1 MTYFKFVSKIIWY
14 NRLVLLEYI
23 MENNLMIYFDNSATT
38 KVDETVL
45 DTYRK
50 VSEKIWGN
58 PSSLH
63 EMGETS
69 FNLLE
74 QSRKQIASLLDV
86 KPHEIF
92 FTSGGTEGDNWVIKG
107 TAIEKR
113 SFGRHLITTAVE
125 HPAVKNSMEQLAQLG
140 FDITYLPVDKEGR
153 INVEDLKKAIRPDTI
168 LVSIMAI
175 NNEIGT
181 VQPLLEVA
189 EVLKKYP
196 KIHFHIDAVQGIG
209 KGIQAAIMNDR
220 VDFVTFSGH
229 KFHAP
234 RGVGFIYAREGR
246 RIAPLL
252 TGGGQE
258 KNLRSSTENLP
269 AIAGMAKA
277 LRILL
282 DDEGKKVAK
291 QEAIKEKIYNHVV
304 DFDKVVPFSKIQ
316 DDFAPHILCFA
327 IKGVRGE
334 TIVHAFEAHDIYIST
349 TSACSSKK
357 QQASSTLTAM
367 HIDTTISTSAIRVSL
382 DSMNTIEEAVEFNK
396 VFDQVYQDFSKIN
409 KNS

>member
-1 MTYFKFVSKIIWY
+1 
-14 NRLVLLEYI
+14 
-23 MENNLMIYFDNSATT
+23 MIYFDNSATT
-38 KVDETVL
+38 KVDDTVL
-45 DTYRK
+45 DTYQK

-63 EMGETS
+63 AMGETS

-74 QSRKQIASLLDV
+74 QSRKQIADLLSV

-107 TAIEKR
+107 TAMEKR
-113 SFGRHLITTAVE
+113 AYGKHLITTSVE

-140 FDITYLPVDKEGR
+140 FDITYLPVDSEGR
-153 INVEDLKKAIRPDTI
+153 INVQDLKDAIRPDTI
-168 LVSIMAI
+168 LVSIMAV

-181 VQPLLEVA
+181 IQPLLEAA
-189 EVLKKYP
+189 EVLKEYP

-209 KGIQAAIMNDR
+209 KGIQTAIMNDR

-234 RGVGFIYAREGR
+234 RGIGFIYSREGR

-258 KNLRSSTENLP
+258 KNLRSGTENLP

-277 LRILL
+277 LRLLL
-282 DDEGKKVAK
+282 DEEDQKVA
-291 QEAIKEKIYNHVV
+291 QQAAVKERIYKHVTA
-304 DFDKVVPFSKIQ
+304 FEKVVPFSKLESG
-316 DDFAPHILCFA
+316 FAPHILCFA

-334 TIVHAFEAHDIYIST
+334 TIVHAFESHGIYIST

-367 HIDTTISTSAIRVSL
+367 HIDTTISTSAVRVSL
-382 DSMNTIEEAVEFNK
+382 DSANTLQEADEFNK
-396 VFDQVYQDFSKIN
+396 VFDQLYQEFSKIN